1 MLNFFAK
8 VLTKQFIFGR
18 IFFWIKPKLY
28 SLFYLTLILCLT
40 IYLHDQYLSYI
51 EYVQRIS
58 IKEFE
63 IKVSYIIKNLVII
76 CSIIGFVIFNI
87 NKKINGLKKI
97 ENTDQKNTITH
108 TDENLDALLNKE
120 KLIDHFNKD
129 K

>member
-40 IYLHDQYLSYI
+40 IYLHGQYLSYI

-63 IKVSYIIKNLVII
+63 IKNNTKFDKFNETLN
-76 CSIIGFVIFNI
+76 FNI

-97 ENTDQKNTITH
+97 ENINQKKTVTQI
-108 TDENLDALLNKE
+108 DENLDALLNKE

>member
-1 MLNFFAK
+1 MQKFLLNNLFLEEF
-8 VLTKQFIFGR
+8 
-18 IFFWIKPKLY
+18 FFWIKPKLY

-40 IYLHDQYLSYI
+40 IYLHSQYLSYI

-97 ENTDQKNTITH
+97 ENINQKNTITQ
-108 TDENLDALLNKE
+108 TDQNLDALLNKE

>member
-18 IFFWIKPKLY
+18 IFFWIKPKVY
-28 SLFYLTLILCLT
+28 SIFYLTLILCLT
-40 IYLHDQYLSYI
+40 IYLHGQYLSYI
-51 EYVQRIS
+51 EFVQRIS
-58 IKEFE
+58 IREFE

-76 CSIIGFVIFNI
+76 CSIITFVIFNL

-97 ENTDQKNTITH
+97 ENINQKNTITQN
-108 TDENLDALLNKE
+108 DKNLDTLLNKE
-120 KLIDHFNKD
+120 KLIDHFNKN